1 MENYSIEYGVN
12 QECTLHA
19 FDLYNKTFGRG
30 KIVSTILFSVLTIMF
45 IEQIVREPD
54 NGISWICLAV
64 SVGMLCTPWFTK
76 RMERK
81 SVKSAMEDIAND
93 RYILTLKDE
102 EFTVKT
108 ILPANENNEGEENQ
122 PEILESVC
130 KFSDPTLKFT
140 EQEKYFGIL
149 SKTCFYVIP
158 KQDLQAQAQ
167 EKLKEAFASVTN
179 I

>member
-1 MENYSIEYGVN
+1 MEKYIFEYGVD

-30 KIVSTILFSVLTIMF
+30 KLVSTILFSVLTIMF
-45 IEQIVREPD
+45 IEQIIREPD

-64 SVGMLCTPWFTK
+64 SLGMLCTPWFTK
-76 RMERK
+76 KMERK
-81 SVKSAMEDIAND
+81 SVKSVMEDIAND
-93 RYILTLKDE
+93 KYVLTVNEE

-108 ILPANENNEGEENQ
+108 ILPANENAEEEENK
-122 PEILESVC
+122 PEILESVW
-130 KFSDPTLKFT
+130 KLSDPTLKFT

-149 SKTCFYVIP
+149 SKSCFYVVP
-158 KQDLQAQAQ
+158 KKDLTEEAQ